1 MKARSAPRSWDGL
14 WPARARRHPTSPTT
28 LTTRPR
34 RTATRPST
42 VVSKRTQR
50 WEDRSMG
57 QTGIRGPRPLDGE
70 VIMRVGGGK
79 KHGCYYIGD
88 GLVDTASTPTLSQI
102 RARSTA
108 NSPVIRPR
116 LSASQ
121 LQVQELQVISYIF
134 IVLSFCTYICFAL

>member
-1 MKARSAPRSWDGL
+1 MKKLYSYSLVNFKVLLSISKQISKMGRQVHGPDWD
-14 WPARARRHPTSPTT
+14 S
-28 LTTRPR
+28 
-34 RTATRPST
+34 
-42 VVSKRTQR
+42 RTQ
-50 WEDRSMG
+50 
-57 QTGIRGPRPLDGE
+57 PLDGE

-79 KHGCYYIGD
+79 KHGYYIGD

-108 NSPVIRPR
+108 NSPAIRPR

-121 LQVQELQVISYIF
+121 LQVQELQVISYLF

>member
-42 VVSKRTQR
+42 VVSRRTQR

-57 QTGIRGPRPLDGE
+57 QTGIRGPSPLMEKSLWGWE
-70 VIMRVGGGK
+70 EARNMGATT
-79 KHGCYYIGD
+79 
-88 GLVDTASTPTLSQI
+88 LVT
-102 RARSTA
+102 
-108 NSPVIRPR
+108 V
-116 LSASQ
+116 
-121 LQVQELQVISYIF
+121 F
-134 IVLSFCTYICFAL
+134 